1 MSESVLLTIVTAI
14 DVAPALRLRAAK
26 EGTSPGAVVNAILRQ
41 ALAAE
46 MEEAAGT
53 PPLADVI
60 RDVTKAVAR
69 NSGPTASYWPVP
81 DE

>member
-1 MSESVLLTIVTAI
+1 MSESVSLTIVTAT

-26 EGTSPGAVVNAILRQ
+26 EGTSPAAVVNAILRQ

-60 RDVTKAVAR
+60 QDITKAVGR
-69 NSGPTASYWPVP
+69 NSGPTASRRPAP